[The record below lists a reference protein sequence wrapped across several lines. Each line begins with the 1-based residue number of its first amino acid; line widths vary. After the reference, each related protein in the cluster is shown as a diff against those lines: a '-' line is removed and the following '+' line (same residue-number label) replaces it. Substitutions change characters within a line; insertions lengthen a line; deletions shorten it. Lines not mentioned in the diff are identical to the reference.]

1 MDKMLK
7 ASLDWINAIAFPNAG
22 FDHPNDE
29 NKVKCAARA
38 LYKMGVVINNQ
49 EVIDYCRIL
58 GMPQEAIDKIVDW
71 FNRPKNLRLKNAMI
85 FSTKDLKEIWLR
97 KENQDS
103 DTDILE
109 HLTNEK

>member
-38 LYKMGVVINNQ
+38 LGKMGVAINKQ
-49 EVIDYCRIL
+49 EVIDYCLTL
-58 GMPQEAIDKIVDW
+58 GMPQESIDKIVNW
-71 FNRPKNLRLKNAMI
+71 YGRPKSLRLKDAMK
-85 FSTKDLKEIWLR
+85 FSTKDLKEIWSR
-97 KENQDS
+97 R
-103 DTDILE
+103 LE
-109 HLTNEK
+109 

>member
-38 LYKMGVVINNQ
+38 LDKLGIDINKQ
-49 EVIDYCRIL
+49 EVIDYCNEL
-58 GMPQEAIDKIVDW
+58 GMPQKSIDKIVDW
-71 FNRPKNLRLKNAMI
+71 YSSPKNLRLKYGLT
-85 FSTKDLKEIWLR
+85 FSTKDLKEIWSR
-97 KENQDS
+97 K
-103 DTDILE
+103 LE
-109 HLTNEK
+109 